1 MGNDHHNF
9 PIIRRCPRHLCKAS
23 KTNLQL
29 CHRKRHRVFLSGGA
43 VHISDLGLVYSRLV
57 LFFFFFYLLKI
68 IVLFFFIIDISTLI
82 FIFLFLIFILS
93 LFIQVLFIFNFI
105 L

>member
-57 LFFFFFYLLKI
+57 LSFFFLSIKNYSFI
-68 IVLFFFIIDISTLI
+68 FFIINISTLI

-93 LFIQVLFIFNFI
+93 LFIKVLFIFNFI